1 MPADSVTDL
10 VRCGAIVQP
19 SFGPTQASRPAGAHG
34 VPDCARMRSCRRI
47 LTMWCRRPHEMTW
60 VGNTQAA
67 VGRLMTDG
75 AYADDRPRP
84 AMTGRGPKGTARRST
99 RGCPVLRLWAKGG
112 GRMIRYS
119 CHPSPTHRCAMN
131 GAPKPT
137 MTGRGPK
144 GTARRNTTSSQ
155 RAPADASACPLGAR
169 VLDERRPGGAS
180 SMRPRLWPL
189 GPCYLSDTS
198 LIALPFH
205 VTVSV

>member
-1 MPADSVTDL
+1 
-10 VRCGAIVQP
+10 
-19 SFGPTQASRPAGAHG
+19 
-34 VPDCARMRSCRRI
+34 
-47 LTMWCRRPHEMTW
+47 MWCRRPHEMTW

-84 AMTGRGPKGTARRST
+84 A
-99 RGCPVLRLWAKGG
+99 
-112 GRMIRYS
+112 
-119 CHPSPTHRCAMN
+119 
-131 GAPKPT
+131 